1 MPLTIAPLT
10 DANLLLALN
19 NAAVPDVGE
28 LSLDKARWLTNHCV
42 LPGMATLD
50 DQVAGIVVVL
60 SDHCGY
66 NSDFYRRFTD
76 RYTNFLYVDRVI
88 VTAWA
93 RGRGV
98 ATALYQATEQ
108 AARAQG
114 MAIASDVYSEPP
126 NTPSLRVHRSRGFV
140 EIEKQHFPAQQKTVT
155 KFMQYVDHS
164 RPIFPRAGS

>member
-19 NAAVPDVGE
+19 NAAVPDVGK
-28 LSLDKARWLTNHCV
+28 LSLAKARWLTDRCV
-42 LPGMATLD
+42 LPGMASLD

-60 SDHCGY
+60 NDHCGY
-66 NSDFYRRFTD
+66 NSDFYRWFTD
-76 RYTNFLYVDRVI
+76 RYTNFLYIERVI

-108 AARAQG
+108 AAR
-114 MAIASDVYSEPP
+114 E
-126 NTPSLRVHRSRGFV
+126 
-140 EIEKQHFPAQQKTVT
+140 
-155 KFMQYVDHS
+155 
-164 RPIFPRAGS
+164 